1 MSLVSDH
8 AVISGPRNGHVNCLV
23 CGARNPWSLGLCFEV
38 GEADTV
44 RARFQGHPGLQ
55 GYEGILHGGV
65 ISGLLDAAMT
75 HCLFHHGVQAVTAD
89 LHVRFLKPVPCE
101 ALVDVKA
108 WLISGRSPLYR
119 VAAEL
124 IHKQQVMASAE
135 ATFMQCPLRQ

>member
-1 MSLVSDH
+1 MSVISEH
-8 AVISGPRNGHVNCLV
+8 TTISGPRNGHVNCLV

-38 GEADTV
+38 GDADRVWTQ
-44 RARFQGHPGLQ
+44 FQAHPGLQ

-101 ALVDVKA
+101 ALLDVKG
-108 WLISGRSPLYR
+108 WLISVRPPLYR
-119 VAAEL
+119 AAAEL
-124 IHKQQVMASAE
+124 VHKQQVMASAE
-135 ATFMQCPLRQ
+135 AKFMQWPLRQ